1 MNNLILIAAALM
13 VAGTAYAAGPE
24 AMADDENPP
33 QERRIARP
41 RPDAM
46 PEFPGGMDEL
56 IDFLINNLRYPGECA
71 KAKIQGRVLV
81 KFMVLKDGSVDNIEV
96 VKSVHPLLDAEAIR
110 VVKSFPKWTPG
121 TYQGEPV
128 DVTMNLPVTFHL

>member
-1 MNNLILIAAALM
+1 MKKLTLSVIALALAGAGFAA
-13 VAGTAYAAGPE
+13 VPA
-24 AMADDENPP
+24 AMADDEDTT
-33 QERRIARP
+33 QTERIARP
-41 RPDAM
+41 RPDVM

-96 VKSVHPLLDAEAIR
+96 VKSVHPLLDAEAVR

-121 TYQGEPV
+121 TYQGKPI
-128 DVTMNLPVTFHL
+128 DVSMNLPVTFHL